1 MFKDIKTESN
11 KVFWTFDNRT
21 ITVELEDVWAAS
33 ERKEMQLIEIE
44 TGKNF
49 RQNKVYFFNPAGELV
64 LHYDLESGTVEWPFQ
79 DKTEKI
85 TVKNMK
91 QVGFFPQ
98 KKRIFVIS
106 SCGSQ
111 ELSGYDTDGR
121 FLFSVKNPPE
131 FEMLYFSRL
140 KDDIMVVCDGGKNQ
154 EDEYGRFRYHFLLD
168 INTGKLT
175 KGGLAY

>member
-64 LHYDLESGTVEWPFQ
+64 LHYDLESGTLGQF
-79 DKTEKI
+79 
-85 TVKNMK
+85 
-91 QVGFFPQ
+91 
-98 KKRIFVIS
+98 
-106 SCGSQ
+106 SCI
-111 ELSGYDTDGR
+111 
-121 FLFSVKNPPE
+121 
-131 FEMLYFSRL
+131 
-140 KDDIMVVCDGGKNQ
+140 DIQ
-154 EDEYGRFRYHFLLD
+154 
-168 INTGKLT
+168 
-175 KGGLAY
+175 